1 MPIQNRSFSA
11 AKQAVHGLPAD
22 GCNPPVTI
30 DLKSDGHVHTRFC
43 NHASGEMEDYV
54 RAALT
59 KGLESIT
66 FLEHLEAEIRY
77 PERTWLTDTDFD
89 SFFQEGNRLREKYQG
104 ALTINLGVETGF
116 NPSAVARLREML
128 ARYPWDRVG
137 LSYHFFSNGNQHFNM
152 VSRRPENMTGL
163 AALGLDRVLSG
174 YFAGLIQ
181 AVRDIDGQVL
191 CHVDAVMRHYPHL
204 SFNRSHWQQ
213 VEQLLDLVAQ
223 KNMGLELNTSGFAIR
238 GEPYPCQRIVA
249 MAIRRNIPLIPG
261 SDAHRPD
268 QVGRYF
274 DRLPEF
280 LAPGSPAQ

>member
-1 MPIQNRSFSA
+1 MRSNFTLSPCNP
-11 AKQAVHGLPAD
+11 AVHGLPAD
-22 GCNPPVTI
+22 GCNFPVAI

-54 RAALT
+54 RAALAN
-59 KGLESIT
+59 GLESIT
-66 FLEHLEAEIRY
+66 FLEHLEADIRY
-77 PERTWLTDTDFD
+77 PQRTWLTATDFA
-89 SFFQEGNRLREKYQG
+89 SFFREGNRLREKYRQ
-104 ALTINLGVETGF
+104 ALTINLGVEAGF

-137 LSYHFFSNGNQHFNM
+137 LSYHFFSDGKRHFNM

-163 AALGLDRVLSG
+163 AALGLDRVLTG

-181 AVRDIDGQVL
+181 AVREIDGQVL

-213 VEQLLDLVAQ
+213 VERLLDLLAQ

-249 MAIRRNIPLIPG
+249 MAVKRNIPLIPG

-280 LAPGSPAQ
+280 LAQANHQTQ

>member
-1 MPIQNRSFSA
+1 MRSNFTFSTCN
-11 AKQAVHGLPAD
+11 QADHGLPTD
-22 GCNPPVTI
+22 RCNSPVTI
-30 DLKSDGHVHTRFC
+30 DLKSDGHIHTRFC

-54 RAALT
+54 RVALA
-59 KGLESIT
+59 KGLESII
-66 FLEHLEAEIRY
+66 FLAHLEAEIRY
-77 PERTWLTDTDFD
+77 FERTWLTGTDFD

-104 ALTINLGVETGF
+104 ALIINLGVEAGF

-137 LSYHFFSNGNQHFNM
+137 LSYHFFSDGKRHFNM
-152 VSRRPENMTGL
+152 VSRRRKNMIGL
-163 AALGLDRVLSG
+163 AALGLHRVLSG

-181 AVRDIDGQVL
+181 AVQKIDGHVL
-191 CHVDAVMRHYPHL
+191 CHIDAVMRHYPHL
-204 SFNRSHWQQ
+204 SFDKSHWRQ

-238 GEPYPCQRIVA
+238 GEPYPCQRIVT
-249 MAIRRNIPLIPG
+249 MAVRRNIPLIPG